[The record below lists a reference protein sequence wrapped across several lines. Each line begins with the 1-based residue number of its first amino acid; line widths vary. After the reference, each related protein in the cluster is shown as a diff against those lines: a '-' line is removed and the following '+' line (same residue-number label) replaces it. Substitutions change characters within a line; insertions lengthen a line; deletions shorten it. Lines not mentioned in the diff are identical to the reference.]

1 MNWVRLMNYL
11 VVIIIIVF
19 TKMNYLYNCQP
30 ISNHNF
36 IVDNYNSSTTYNM
49 ENKWR
54 DMTNH
59 TDSELGVDK
68 LILKDTSALHEPVE
82 INPMYYKCIKNVNK
96 VVCHPLSNAN
106 EINFKYFS
114 LNMIIME
121 LLIFPLAA
129 AIVLSLIV
137 FIIYFFIVHIISDLI
152 KNGLLYLKKRYTGN
166 FRI

>member
-1 MNWVRLMNYL
+1 
-11 VVIIIIVF
+11 
-19 TKMNYLYNCQP
+19 
-30 ISNHNF
+30 
-36 IVDNYNSSTTYNM
+36 M

-129 AIVLSLIV
+129 DFVLALIVLKAKISLMNIAKLY
-137 FIIYFFIVHIISDLI
+137 IKLKLIS
-152 KNGLLYLKKRYTGN
+152 TA
-166 FRI
+166 F